1 MEKLLFEI
9 GTEEIPA
16 KFMPGILKQLQELAA
31 GKMQELRIP
40 FENITVYGTP
50 RRMTFIAAG
59 VAETQADST
68 IEAKGPSVKIAFVS
82 GAPSKAAIGFAR
94 GQGIDVKDLEV
105 RGEYVYAVKHLAGQ
119 PVADLLP
126 GLLLDILESLS
137 FPKNMRWAD
146 YDFRFVRPIRWLVAL
161 FGEKVIP
168 VEITGVKSGRY
179 SMGHRFMQQSM
190 KEAVE
195 TKGLLSAAINKVG
208 NVVHSAVM
216 GMQGAVEIPNADAY
230 VQALADNFV
239 MVDQDARR
247 ELIRQQ
253 VTELA
258 AAEGGIAEID
268 EDLLEEVNYLVEYP
282 TALCGKFEE
291 KFLSLPKEAIITPM
305 REHQRY
311 FPVVDEEGR
320 LLNKFITVRNGG
332 KEFLDV
338 VAHGNERVLR
348 ARLSDAEFFFNEDRK
363 KPLIDRQDGLTKI
376 VFQEGLG
383 NLADKTERLLKLGRV
398 FGEECGLHEEA
409 AVVLE
414 RATELA
420 KTDLTTGM
428 VTEFTELQGVMGKEY
443 ALLDGESPEVAEAI
457 FEQYLPRFAGDVL
470 PQTEA
475 GKVLSIID
483 KVDNIVAT
491 FSRGLIP
498 TGSQDPYALRRQT
511 IGILNI
517 LLGSE
522 WNISLRPIFK
532 ASMELLNVAT
542 DKQEELLNALLGE
555 QLAWALEDRMEIS
568 HQLQILRD
576 SQGGKYTPFI
586 SSEVNK
592 TLKLKLESST
602 SLQSIIRNLTG
613 GNTTNIFNQ
622 FNQQNNLN
630 TENTISIEEART
642 IVLESQK
649 VLTKTEEAKLLE
661 DKYDINSLPEVV
673 ATKQEGVDTS
683 KEGLNLNKK
692 ELNQITDN
700 YKAAM
705 ELSSK
710 EHHELRREIEMRID
724 TDSYDPEMDRYLEDD
739 EILESEEDT
748 SLAASFLNKR
758 K

>member
-94 GQGIDVKDLEV
+94 GQGVDVNELEV

-126 GLLLDILESLS
+126 ALLLDILESLS

-161 FGEKVIP
+161 FGDKVVP

-179 SMGHRFMQQSM
+179 SLGHRFMQQSM

-195 TKGLLSAAINKVG
+195 NKGLLSAALNKVG

-239 MVDQDARR
+239 LVDQDARR

-311 FPVVDEEGR
+311 FPVVDAEGR

-363 KPLIDRQDGLTKI
+363 IKLEDRLEKLKT
-376 VFQEGLG
+376 VSFQEGLG
-383 NLADKTERLLKLGRV
+383 NMYDKSERLTKLAEMVKFAINVKVDDANLKRTAL
-398 FGEECGLHEEA
+398 
-409 AVVLE
+409 
-414 RATELA
+414 LA
-420 KTDLTTGM
+420 KTDLVAGM
-428 VTEFTELQGVMGKEY
+428 VVEFTELQGVMGREY
-443 ALLDGESPEVAEAI
+443 AKLDGEPTEVAAGIYEH
-457 FEQYLPRFAGDVL
+457 YLPRFAGDEL
-470 PQTEA
+470 PQGTI
-475 GKVLSIID
+475 GRIVGISD
-483 KVDNIVAT
+483 KLDNIVAT
-491 FSRGLIP
+491 FSRGLAP
-498 TGSQDPYALRRQT
+498 TGSQDPYALRRQAL
-511 IGILNI
+511 GIINILISSNYHLPLIKILAGALYLLNI
-517 LLGSE
+517 KPEDTGKLIQQILEFFKLRLKNLMIEQGIRYDVVDAVFADERNDDLVDIYARCQALNAYVALPEAEAVIQASIRVCNLCKKIDTE
-522 WNISLRPIFK
+522 VAISSALFADP
-532 ASMELLNVAT
+532 AEQELHDVLIRLNKELIPDIVTYNYAAALKLAEQVVEPVNKFFDSVMVMDENVAV
-542 DKQEELLNALLGE
+542 KNNRLALLE
-555 QLAWALEDRMEIS
+555 QA
-568 HQLQILRD
+568 
-576 SQGGKYTPFI
+576 K
-586 SSEVNK
+586 EV
-592 TLKLKLESST
+592 
-602 SLQSIIRNLTG
+602 
-613 GNTTNIFNQ
+613 TNAVGD
-622 FNQQNNLN
+622 L
-630 TENTISIEEART
+630 SC
-642 IVLESQK
+642 IVL
-649 VLTKTEEAKLLE
+649 
-661 DKYDINSLPEVV
+661 
-673 ATKQEGVDTS
+673 
-683 KEGLNLNKK
+683 
-692 ELNQITDN
+692 
-700 YKAAM
+700 
-705 ELSSK
+705 
-710 EHHELRREIEMRID
+710 
-724 TDSYDPEMDRYLEDD
+724 
-739 EILESEEDT
+739 
-748 SLAASFLNKR
+748 
-758 K
+758 

>member
-31 GKMQELRIP
+31 DKMQELRIP
-40 FENITVYGTP
+40 FENIKVYGTP
-50 RRMTFIAAG
+50 RRMTFIAEG
-59 VAETQADST
+59 VAEAQADST
-68 IEAKGPSVKIAFVS
+68 IEAKGPSAKIAFVS

-119 PVADLLP
+119 PVVDLLP

-363 KPLIDRQDGLTKI
+363 LKLEDRLEKLKT
-376 VFQEGLG
+376 VSFQEGLG
-383 NLADKTERLLKLGRV
+383 NMYDKSERLAKLAEMVKFAINVKVDDTNLKRTAL
-398 FGEECGLHEEA
+398 LS
-409 AVVLE
+409 
-414 RATELA
+414 
-420 KTDLTTGM
+420 KTDLVAGM
-428 VTEFTELQGVMGKEY
+428 VVEFTELQGVMGREY
-443 ALLDGESPEVAEAI
+443 AKLDGEPAEVAEGI
-457 FEQYLPRFAGDVL
+457 YEHYLPRFAGDEL
-470 PQTEA
+470 PKGTI
-475 GKVLSIID
+475 GRIVGISD
-483 KVDNIVAT
+483 KIDNIVAT
-491 FSRGLIP
+491 FSRGLAP
-498 TGSQDPYALRRQT
+498 TGSQDPYALRRQAL
-511 IGILNI
+511 GIINI
-517 LLGSE
+517 L
-522 WNISLRPIFK
+522 ISSNYHMPLIKILAGIKPEDTGKLIPQILEFFKLRLKNMMIEQGIRYDVVDAVFADERNDDLVDIYARCK
-532 ASMELLNVAT
+532 A
-542 DKQEELLNALLGE
+542 LNAYVVLPEAEAVIQASIRVCNLCKKIE
-555 QLAWALEDRMEIS
+555 TEVA
-568 HQLQILRD
+568 
-576 SQGGKYTPFI
+576 I
-586 SSEVNK
+586 SSALFADPAEQELHDVLIRLNKELIPDIVTYNYAGALKLAEQVVEPVNK
-592 TLKLKLESST
+592 FFDSVMVMDENVDIKNNRLALLE
-602 SLQSIIRNLTG
+602 QAKEV
-613 GNTTNIFNQ
+613 TNAVGD
-622 FNQQNNLN
+622 L
-630 TENTISIEEART
+630 SC
-642 IVLESQK
+642 IVL
-649 VLTKTEEAKLLE
+649 
-661 DKYDINSLPEVV
+661 
-673 ATKQEGVDTS
+673 
-683 KEGLNLNKK
+683 
-692 ELNQITDN
+692 
-700 YKAAM
+700 
-705 ELSSK
+705 
-710 EHHELRREIEMRID
+710 
-724 TDSYDPEMDRYLEDD
+724 
-739 EILESEEDT
+739 
-748 SLAASFLNKR
+748 
-758 K
+758 